1 MLDVGEIGADS
12 RLRMRHQLLIK
23 MISFEDLENFEK
35 SICIYEEALISSWAE
50 KENIPPKYVV

>member
-1 MLDVGEIGADS
+1 MLNVDEIGADPRVS
-12 RLRMRHQLLIK
+12 MRHQLLIK

-35 SICIYEEALISSWAE
+35 DICIYEEVLIGSWSV